1 MSAHTKLAGVTGWP
15 LTQSLSP
22 GIHGAWLREHGI
34 DGAYVPLPIRR
45 EDFSRA
51 LLGLRL
57 SGFAG
62 VNVTVPHKE
71 AAFALAHVLD
81 DDARAC
87 GAVNLLLFRDRTI
100 EGRNTDAAGL
110 HASLTAELGADVVRD
125 KYAVLLGAG
134 GAARAAVLALARL
147 GASDIH
153 ILNRHKSRAE
163 TMAAQLSPHLRVG
176 LTAADFSDWP
186 RVARDAALVVNAT
199 SAGMAGNPPLDLS
212 LDSLPA
218 QAAICD
224 IVYKPLET
232 DLVKRAR
239 ARGLR
244 AINGLGMLM
253 HQAVPSF
260 AAFFGVT
267 PTVTPELRAALEAK
281 VAG

>member
-1 MSAHTKLAGVTGWP
+1 VSAHTKLAGVTGWP

-22 GIHGAWLREHGI
+22 GIHGAWLREHRI
-34 DGAYVPLPIRR
+34 DGVYVPLPIRR

-51 LLGLRL
+51 LQGLRQ
-57 SGFAG
+57 SGFVG
-62 VNVTVPHKE
+62 VNVTIPHKE

-87 GAVNLLLFRDRTI
+87 GAVNLLLFRDDAI
-100 EGRNTDAAGL
+100 EGRNTDAFGL
-110 HASLTAELGADVVRD
+110 HASITAELGADIVRG
-125 KYAVLLGAG
+125 KRAILLGAG

-147 GASDIH
+147 GASEIH

-163 TMAAQLSPHLRVG
+163 TMAAELSSRAKLK
-176 LTAADFSDWP
+176 AADFSGWP
-186 RVARDAALVVNAT
+186 QVAGDTALLVNAT
-199 SAGMAGNPPLDLS
+199 SAGMTGNPPLDLP
-212 LDSLPA
+212 LDGLPA
-218 QAAICD
+218 QAAVCD

-260 AAFFGVT
+260 AAFYGVT
-267 PTVTPELRAALEAK
+267 PTVTPELRATLEVQ
-281 VAG
+281 VAA